1 MPALWA
7 ATLVSALGIAA
18 VAGRVIM
25 GALSDRIGRRG
36 TLAAGLVLQAAA
48 FAGFSA
54 AWTLPALYATAVLF
68 GFSYGTISTLFPALV
83 SDFFGRE
90 HSGSLVG
97 LLFALA
103 APVAAAGPV
112 GAGWIYDHT
121 GSYGL
126 AWWLS
131 AGCNLLAL
139 ALLAFARP
147 PATT

>member
-1 MPALWA
+1 
-7 ATLVSALGIAA
+7 
-18 VAGRVIM
+18 
-25 GALSDRIGRRG
+25 
-36 TLAAGLVLQAAA
+36 
-48 FAGFSA
+48 
-54 AWTLPALYATAVLF
+54 
-68 GFSYGTISTLFPALV
+68 
-83 SDFFGRE
+83 
-90 HSGSLVG
+90 GSLVG